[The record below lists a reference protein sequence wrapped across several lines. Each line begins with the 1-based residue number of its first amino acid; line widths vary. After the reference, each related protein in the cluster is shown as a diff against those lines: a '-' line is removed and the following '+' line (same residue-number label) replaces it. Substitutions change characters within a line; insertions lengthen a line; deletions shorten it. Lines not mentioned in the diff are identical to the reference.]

1 VAMQQRS
8 ILRKYRSMGPGKFH
22 VFNQRVRNGLTNNT
36 SVPES
41 TWAGNPT
48 LVSSYLSLSEKHDA
62 AFHEASYGSKLAMA
76 QRDALQAQLIIC
88 LDEIASLLEAAAVRN
103 PDLLLCTGFELGKER
118 RGRSRQNLD
127 PTVSEDFHGANA
139 EHPVSE

>member
-1 VAMQQRS
+1 MQQRS

-22 VFNQRVRNGLTNNT
+22 AFNQRVRNGLANNANI
-36 SVPES
+36 PEL

-48 LVSSYLSLSEKHDA
+48 LISSYLSVSDKHDA
-62 AFHEASYGSKLAMA
+62 TFHEASYGSKLMIA
-76 QRDALQAQLIIC
+76 QRDALQAELVIN

-118 RGRSRQNLD
+118 RGRSRQNLNS
-127 PTVSEDFHGANA
+127 TVSEDSHGAKA
-139 EHPVSE
+139 GHPVSE